1 MEIFSEI
8 VSTGSYTP
16 DKILTNFDLEEIID
30 TTNEWIVQRTGI
42 KRRKIAED
50 SIATSDLAFQAGKKA
65 IERANLNPADIDA
78 ILVGTATPD
87 YLFPSTACIVQD
99 KIGATNAF
107 ALDLNAGCTG
117 FIYGLFLADSLIKSG
132 KCNTCVVIGA
142 EIISK
147 FLNWSDRTSCVLFG
161 DGAGAVVLKKSE
173 KPGIKN
179 IIIQS
184 DGSFANL
191 LYMPAGGSKM
201 PASYDTVEKN
211 LHTVHMKGKEIF
223 KIAVNRLSQLGE
235 KLLEDLKL
243 KIAELDLFVP
253 HQANKRIIEAV
264 ANKLGLKKEQ
274 IFMNIHNYGNTS
286 AASIPIALDEAFES
300 GEIKK
305 GIKVLI
311 TAFGAGLTW
320 GGALIEF

>member
-1 MEIFSEI
+1 
-8 VSTGSYTP
+8 
-16 DKILTNFDLEEIID
+16 
-30 TTNEWIVQRTGI
+30 
-42 KRRKIAED
+42 
-50 SIATSDLAFQAGKKA
+50 
-65 IERANLNPADIDA
+65 
-78 ILVGTATPD
+78 
-87 YLFPSTACIVQD
+87 
-99 KIGATNAF
+99 
-107 ALDLNAGCTG
+107 
-117 FIYGLFLADSLIKSG
+117 
-132 KCNTCVVIGA
+132 
-142 EIISK
+142 
-147 FLNWSDRTSCVLFG
+147 
-161 DGAGAVVLKKSE
+161 
-173 KPGIKN
+173 
-179 IIIQS
+179 
-184 DGSFANL
+184 
-191 LYMPAGGSKM
+191 MPAGGSKM

-320 GGALIEF
+320 GGASIEF